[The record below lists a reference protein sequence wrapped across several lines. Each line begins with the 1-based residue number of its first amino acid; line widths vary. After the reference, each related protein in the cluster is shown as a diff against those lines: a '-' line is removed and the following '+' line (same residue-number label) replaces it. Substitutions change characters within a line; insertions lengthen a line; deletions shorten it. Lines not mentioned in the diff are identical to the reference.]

1 MRQVPAS
8 TYVEPLARLLVRFG
22 ANVQP
27 GQVVGLGTEPGKEQL
42 ARAVAAEAY
51 RAGAKFVDVQSFDM
65 HVKRARALYADPES
79 LAYVP
84 PWIGERVLALGR
96 LRGAMVVLTSPS
108 DPHLMDGIDPE
119 LLGRDM
125 LPHVRESSVVL
136 AERTVNWTIGPCP
149 TAEWAALAYP
159 ELGPRAALERLWEE
173 IAHICRLDEP
183 DPVTAWEQRMGR
195 LLEVAAKLDRLG
207 LDRLRYEGPGTDLTV
222 GLLPGSRWQAA
233 RLKTV
238 DGVLHAANIPT
249 EEVFTTPDPQRA
261 EGVVAATRPLFSSGA
276 LIEGLRVRFEAGR
289 AVEIEAERNA
299 GTLRALSERDPGGIH
314 LGEVA
319 LVDRESR
326 VGQLRRVFFETLLD
340 ENAASHI
347 ALGQGF
353 PWAVAGE
360 DRERINR
367 SEIHVDF
374 MIGSDELAVTGVTA
388 AGEEVPLLC
397 GGRWQI

>member
-1 MRQVPAS
+1 MREVRAPS
-8 TYVEPLARLLVRFG
+8 HVDSLARLLVRFG

-27 GQVVGLGTEPGKEQL
+27 GQVVGLGTEPGKEAL

-51 RAGAKFVDVQSFDM
+51 RAGAKFVDVQCFDV
-65 HVKRARALYADPES
+65 HIKRARALYADPAT

-84 PWIGERVLALGR
+84 PWVGERVLALGR
-96 LRGAMVVLTSPS
+96 LRGAMIVLTSPT

-125 LPHVRESSVVL
+125 LPHVKESSVVL
-136 AERTVNWTIGPCP
+136 EERTVNWTIGPCP
-149 TAEWAALAYP
+149 TADWAALAYP
-159 ELGPRAALERLWEE
+159 ELGPEEALERLWSE
-173 IAHICRLDEP
+173 IATICRLDEP
-183 DPVTAWEQRMGR
+183 DPVAAWERRMAR
-195 LLEVAAKLDRLG
+195 LQQVAAALDRLQ
-207 LDRLRYEGPGTDLTV
+207 LDRLRYEGPGTNLTV

-233 RLKTV
+233 RLRTL

-249 EEVFTTPDPQRA
+249 EEVFTTPDPERA
-261 EGVVAATRPLFSSGA
+261 EGVVSATRPLFSSGV
-276 LIEGLRVRFEAGR
+276 LIEGLRMRFEEGR

-299 GTLRALSERDPGGIH
+299 GTLRALTERDPGGIR

-319 LVDRESR
+319 LVDCESR
-326 VGQLRRVFFETLLD
+326 VGQRRRVFFETLLD

-360 DRERINR
+360 DRRRVNR
-367 SEIHVDF
+367 SEVHVDF
-374 MIGSDELAVTGVTA
+374 MIGSEELAVTGVTG
-388 AGEEVPLLC
+388 AGEEVPLLRD
-397 GGRWQI
+397 GRFQL